1 MEKITLRVE
10 GMQCGG
16 CENTVQN
23 ALQAVAGVVAARAS
37 HKDNAVEIEFDP
49 ARIDVTALKQAIV
62 RAGYLAP

>member
-10 GMQCGG
+10 GMRCGG

-37 HKDNAVEIEFDP
+37 HKDNAVEVEFDP

-62 RAGYLAP
+62 RVGYLAP